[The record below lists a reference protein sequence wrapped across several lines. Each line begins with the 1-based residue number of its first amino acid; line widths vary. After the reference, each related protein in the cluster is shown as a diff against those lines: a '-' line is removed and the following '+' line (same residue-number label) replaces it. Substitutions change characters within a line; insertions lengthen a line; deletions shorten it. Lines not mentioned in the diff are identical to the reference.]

1 MGDRADIK
9 KPEKFFGK
17 KRNVIF
23 TAGVLAIIPAI
34 IFIILCLYV
43 SDFFKPDPKIEVLPE
58 NRFEKTLRVVSDID
72 YAPFSYMDEDEN
84 YLGFDVELMNEIAN
98 RLEMNLDLQLTDWS
112 TANKIFLNGDAD
124 VIMNMES
131 DLIVNNP
138 NMVATLPTT
147 EKQYVVYGKK
157 NVTSVADLY
166 GRRVA
171 SFHPVPGL
179 GLDDEITYIDSYE
192 VIFEALKRGE
202 YEFAI
207 CPIQVG
213 NNFLEKLDIKDVHPG
228 YAVTHVYG
236 SLCIHPQDN
245 VLRVKLN
252 AVLKQ
257 MQEEG
262 RMEELDRKWI
272 NHRYENITLF
282 EMVASRPWIGTLVT
296 ISLVVVCMLV
306 AYIFHQYKEAKDR
319 SIYTER
325 LQENFDTIHKQQE
338 ELQIRNEELTAEKL
352 RAELAG
358 KAKTTFLFNMSH
370 DIRTPMNAIIGYIE
384 LAKKEKNIPATI
396 NDFLGKIETSGKNLL
411 ALINDVLEM
420 SRIENGK
427 LELEEDDADICKL
440 FDEVRDV
447 FAMQME
453 SKKINFTVDTSQ
465 VENRFVVCDINQLDR
480 VLLNLL
486 SNAYK
491 FTPEGGSISV
501 KLSQTGTEN
510 NFGAY
515 EIRVKDTGIGMTKE
529 FAEKVFD
536 AFERERTSTVS
547 GIQGTGLGMAITKSI
562 VDMMRGEINLVTEK
576 DKGTEFIIRLKFK
589 LAKEPEKISEEKN
602 ISGAAHDF
610 GNKKLLLVDDI
621 EVNREIAKMFLT
633 GAGFDV
639 DTAAD
644 GAEAVKKVSESNPGD
659 YDAILMDIQMPVMNG
674 YDATRAIRK
683 LENPELAKIPVIA
696 MTANAFSDDVKAAE
710 DAGMNGHIAK
720 PIDIAKMMET
730 LSKVFG

>member
-1 MGDRADIK
+1 MSEKADIK
-9 KPEKFFGK
+9 KPETFFGK

-23 TAGVLAIIPAI
+23 AAGVLAIIPVVVFVI
-34 IFIILCLYV
+34 SFLYV
-43 SDFFKPDPKIEVLPE
+43 GDFFKPVPKIEVKAE

-72 YAPFSYMDEDEN
+72 YAPFSYADEDEN
-84 YLGFDVELMNEIAN
+84 YLGFDVELINEIAN

-112 TANKIFLNGDAD
+112 TANKMFLNRDVD

-131 DLIVNNP
+131 DLVVNNP

-157 NVTSVADLY
+157 NISSVADLY

-179 GLDDEITYIDSYE
+179 GLDDEITYIKSYE

-213 NNFLEKLDIKDVHPG
+213 NNFLEKLDIKDVYPS

-236 SLCIHPQDN
+236 VLCIHPEDN
-245 VLRVKLN
+245 ILRVKLN

-262 RMEELDRKWI
+262 RMDELDKKWI

-296 ISLVVVCMLV
+296 ISLVIVCMLV

-319 SIYTER
+319 NIYTER

-338 ELQIRNEELTAEKL
+338 ELKIRNEELIVEKMK
-352 RAELAG
+352 AELAG

-384 LAKKEKNIPATI
+384 LAKKEKNIPANI
-396 NDFLGKIETSGKNLL
+396 NDFLGKIEVSGKNLL
-411 ALINDVLEM
+411 TLINDVLEM

-427 LELEEDDADICKL
+427 FELEECDADICKL

-453 SKKINFTVDTSQ
+453 QKKIKFTVDTSQ
-465 VENRFVVCDINQLDR
+465 VKNRFVVCDINRLDR
-480 VLLNLL
+480 VMLNLL

-491 FTPEGGSISV
+491 FTPDGGTV
-501 KLSQTGTEN
+501 TATLSQTGTEE
-510 NFGAY
+510 NFAAY

-529 FAEKVFD
+529 FAEKIFD

-547 GIQGTGLGMAITKSI
+547 GIQGTGLGMAITRSI
-562 VDMMRGEINLVTEK
+562 IDMMNGEINLVTEK

-589 LAKEPEKISEEKN
+589 IAEEPEKISEEEN
-602 ISGAAHDF
+602 ISEVETNF

-621 EVNREIAKMFLT
+621 EVNREIAKMFLS

-644 GAEAVKKVSESNPGD
+644 GSEAVEKISNSKPGD

-674 YDATRAIRK
+674 YEATKKIRA
-683 LENPELAKIPVIA
+683 LENPELAKIPIIA
-696 MTANAFSDDVKAAE
+696 MTANAFSDDVKAAK

-730 LSKVFG
+730 LSEVLG